1 MGYAA
6 RVRSGYFGK
15 GKQVQASTVTSAITA
30 VGKKIAMDTNINP
43 IKLMGSEQFIICI
56 QELLEGYR
64 SADPPTEKKLPI
76 EADVPELL
84 FELGYGPTGTTLGKA
99 VGDLTL
105 IVFYYLLRVGEY
117 TVKGTRNESKQTVQF
132 KLEDVTFFHRN
143 EMGQLRCLPRNAPLE
158 MLLSAEGACL
168 KLDNQKNGWKG
179 VCVYHQHNGD
189 PLRCPIRA
197 LARRVTHMRSNNAG
211 PQVYLSSY
219 YVNGARKDV
228 TAEDISKHLKLAAG
242 LLNYPTRKGI
252 PVERV
257 DTHSLRG
264 GGANALAL
272 SGYSETAIQK
282 MGRWKGATFK
292 EYIREELAN
301 YADGMSTAMKTKFNF
316 MNVAGNAF
324 RDITETVLTME
335 YNTEF
340 NTAGTA

>member
-1 MGYAA
+1 
-6 RVRSGYFGK
+6 
-15 GKQVQASTVTSAITA
+15 
-30 VGKKIAMDTNINP
+30 
-43 IKLMGSEQFIICI
+43 
-56 QELLEGYR
+56 
-64 SADPPTEKKLPI
+64 
-76 EADVPELL
+76 
-84 FELGYGPTGTTLGKA
+84 
-99 VGDLTL
+99 
-105 IVFYYLLRVGEY
+105 
-117 TVKGTRNESKQTVQF
+117 
-132 KLEDVTFFHRN
+132 
-143 EMGQLRCLPRNAPLE
+143 
-158 MLLSAEGACL
+158 
-168 KLDNQKNGWKG
+168 
-179 VCVYHQHNGD
+179 
-189 PLRCPIRA
+189 
-197 LARRVTHMRSNNAG
+197 MRSNNAG
-211 PQVYLSSY
+211 PQAYLSSY
-219 YVNGARKDV
+219 YINGARKDV

-316 MNVAGNAF
+316 INVAGNAF

-340 NTAGTA
+340 NIAGAA

>member
-1 MGYAA
+1 M
-6 RVRSGYFGK
+6 
-15 GKQVQASTVTSAITA
+15 
-30 VGKKIAMDTNINP
+30 
-43 IKLMGSEQFIICI
+43 C
-56 QELLEGYR
+56 
-64 SADPPTEKKLPI
+64 
-76 EADVPELL
+76 
-84 FELGYGPTGTTLGKA
+84 
-99 VGDLTL
+99 
-105 IVFYYLLRVGEY
+105 
-117 TVKGTRNESKQTVQF
+117 
-132 KLEDVTFFHRN
+132 
-143 EMGQLRCLPRNAPLE
+143 
-158 MLLSAEGACL
+158 
-168 KLDNQKNGWKG
+168 
-179 VCVYHQHNGD
+179 
-189 PLRCPIRA
+189 
-197 LARRVTHMRSNNAG
+197 SNNAR
-211 PQVYLSSY
+211 PQDYLSSY

-228 TAEDISKHLKLAAG
+228 TAEDISKHLNLAAG
-242 LLNYPTRKGI
+242 LLNYPTHKGI

-340 NTAGTA
+340 NTAGAAKITLAGTRLAVTRRPLDDADDSSAEIGCHLGNHWGISVRITWGEIGLSTSHLLYRAKASG

>member
-1 MGYAA
+1 
-6 RVRSGYFGK
+6 V
-15 GKQVQASTVTSAITA
+15 
-30 VGKKIAMDTNINP
+30 
-43 IKLMGSEQFIICI
+43 GSEQFIICI
-56 QELLEGYR
+56 QELLDGYR
-64 SADPPTEKKLPI
+64 IADPPTEKKLPI

-84 FELGYGPTGTTLGKA
+84 FELGYGPSGTTLGKA

-105 IVFYYLLRVGEY
+105 IAFYFLLRVGKY
-117 TVKGTRNESKQTVQF
+117 TVKGTRNDSKRTVQF

-143 EMGQLRCLPRNAPLE
+143 EMGELRCLPRDAPLE

-179 VCVYHQHNGD
+179 VCVYHQHNGV

-211 PQVYLSSY
+211 PRDYLSSY
-219 YVNGARKDV
+219 YVNGARKNV
-228 TAEDISKHLKLAAG
+228 TAEDISKHLKG
-242 LLNYPTRKGI
+242 LLNYPMRKGI
-252 PVERV
+252 PVECV
-257 DTHSLRG
+257 DTHLLRG
-264 GGANALAL
+264 GSANALAL

-301 YADGMSTAMKTKFNF
+301 YADGISTAMKIKFNF

-324 RDITETVLTME
+324 QDITETVLTME

-340 NTAGTA
+340 NHAGVA